1 MAGRNT
7 RIQTVN
13 NLCKAATWRL
23 FFYSKYFYSKRH
35 IPPFSFPYNCKR
47 KASDTNTSRKANAC
61 TTRAKAKAN
70 ACNVTHGTKAVRR
83 SVEQIRLTVSGLV
96 TANVQAYIDMQAG
109 KNRPCKAFRAIA
121 YKTAHYMEFVPH
133 LPCKRLNLHC
143 VET

>member
-1 MAGRNT
+1 MAAFFFLHFCVYCRRSHSLIT
-7 RIQTVN
+7 ASAKQAARIQAAKQVPATLRVGR
-13 NLCKAATWRL
+13 KAARQ
-23 FFYSKYFYSKRH
+23 
-35 IPPFSFPYNCKR
+35 
-47 KASDTNTSRKANAC
+47 
-61 TTRAKAKAN
+61 
-70 ACNVTHGTKAVRR
+70 

-121 YKTAHYMEFVPH
+121 YKTAHYMEFVPR

>member
-1 MAGRNT
+1 M
-7 RIQTVN
+7 
-13 NLCKAATWRL
+13 
-23 FFYSKYFYSKRH
+23 
-35 IPPFSFPYNCKR
+35 PPFSFPYNCKR
-47 KASDTNTSRKANAC
+47 KASGTNTSRKA
-61 TTRAKAKAN
+61 KAKAP
-70 ACNVTHGTKAVRR
+70 ATSRTGHKTVRQ

-96 TANVQAYIDMQAG
+96 TANMQAYIDMQAG

>member
-1 MAGRNT
+1 MQGRHMAAFFIQNILYFCVYCRPFHFPITASAKQAARIQAAKQAFTTSCAGR
-7 RIQTVN
+7 
-13 NLCKAATWRL
+13 KAAQ
-23 FFYSKYFYSKRH
+23 
-35 IPPFSFPYNCKR
+35 
-47 KASDTNTSRKANAC
+47 
-61 TTRAKAKAN
+61 
-70 ACNVTHGTKAVRR
+70 R

-96 TANVQAYIDMQAG
+96 TANMQAYIDMQAG

>member
-7 RIQTVN
+7 RLQTIN
-13 NLCKAATWRL
+13 KAAARRL
-23 FFYSKYFYSKRH
+23 FFIQNIFIQNVTFRRSRSPITASAKQAARTRAAKRT
-35 IPPFSFPYNCKR
+35 PATLRVGR
-47 KASDTNTSRKANAC
+47 KAT
-61 TTRAKAKAN
+61 
-70 ACNVTHGTKAVRR
+70 RR

-109 KNRPCKAFRAIA
+109 KNRPCKAFRVIA

>member
-1 MAGRNT
+1 MQKKLYFCVYCRHSHSPITASAK
-7 RIQTVN
+7 Q
-13 NLCKAATWRL
+13 AARTQAA
-23 FFYSKYFYSKRH
+23 KQA
-35 IPPFSFPYNCKR
+35 P
-47 KASDTNTSRKANAC
+47 ATSR
-61 TTRAKAKAN
+61 TG
-70 ACNVTHGTKAVRR
+70 HKAVRQ

>member
-7 RIQTVN
+7 RFQTVN
-13 NLCKAATWRL
+13 NLCKTATRRPFFMQKKFCKSLVKRPSHSPITASAKQAARIQAAKQTPAQRG
-23 FFYSKYFYSKRH
+23 R
-35 IPPFSFPYNCKR
+35 KR
-47 KASDTNTSRKANAC
+47 KQTPATSRVGRKA
-61 TTRAKAKAN
+61 T
-70 ACNVTHGTKAVRR
+70 RR
-83 SVEQIRLTVSGLV
+83 SVERIRLTVSGLV

-121 YKTAHYMEFVPH
+121 YKTAHYMEFVPR

>member
-1 MAGRNT
+1 MQDRHKAAFFFMQKKFCKSLVKRPSHYPIT
-7 RIQTVN
+7 ASAKQAARIQ
-13 NLCKAATWRL
+13 AAKQAFTTSRVG
-23 FFYSKYFYSKRH
+23 
-35 IPPFSFPYNCKR
+35 R
-47 KASDTNTSRKANAC
+47 KAT
-61 TTRAKAKAN
+61 
-70 ACNVTHGTKAVRR
+70 RR
-83 SVEQIRLTVSGLV
+83 SVERTRLTASGLV

>member
-1 MAGRNT
+1 MQNILHFCVYCRRSHSPITASAKQAART
-7 RIQTVN
+7 QTAKQAFTTSRVG
-13 NLCKAATWRL
+13 
-23 FFYSKYFYSKRH
+23 
-35 IPPFSFPYNCKR
+35 R
-47 KASDTNTSRKANAC
+47 KAT
-61 TTRAKAKAN
+61 
-70 ACNVTHGTKAVRR
+70 RR
-83 SVEQIRLTVSGLV
+83 SVEQTRLTVSGLV

>member
-1 MAGRNT
+1 MAAIFF
-7 RIQTVN
+7 IQKFFIKNVV
-13 NLCKAATWRL
+13 KRL
-23 FFYSKYFYSKRH
+23 FHSPITASAKQAARTQAAKQAPAKRGRKRNQA
-35 IPPFSFPYNCKR
+35 PATSRVGR
-47 KASDTNTSRKANAC
+47 KAT
-61 TTRAKAKAN
+61 
-70 ACNVTHGTKAVRR
+70 RR
-83 SVEQIRLTVSGLV
+83 SVEQIRLTESGLV

>member
-1 MAGRNT
+1 MQKKFCKSLVKRPSHSLITASAKQAARIQAAKQKAPATLRAGR
-7 RIQTVN
+7 
-13 NLCKAATWRL
+13 KAA
-23 FFYSKYFYSKRH
+23 
-35 IPPFSFPYNCKR
+35 
-47 KASDTNTSRKANAC
+47 
-61 TTRAKAKAN
+61 
-70 ACNVTHGTKAVRR
+70 RR
-83 SVEQIRLTVSGLV
+83 SVEQIRLTASGLV